1 MQTYSMRGVSKGD
14 CLQKIVNTYGIRF
27 TILREKT
34 FRHSG
39 LLGLFSREGV
49 ELEFCLPPQR
59 GLGWQGAPGAGAP
72 LGALAPELQTGTE
85 AYVPIPAGEQLV
97 FPQPA
102 VRADQ
107 AGGSRDDSTLD
118 FIEAKKRVLAAAGK
132 DPEQVFRQVQSEE
145 ENNQRLILDKLNAI
159 QEKIDTGASKADHP
173 HLARVCQMLRQN
185 DFSERYI
192 ASIMERA
199 RKELSLD
206 TLEDFNAMQDRI
218 VVWIGESIKIY
229 SAPEKPRG
237 GRIMVLIGPTGV
249 GKTTTIAK
257 LAAIYGIE
265 NSGHRPLSV
274 RMITIDAFRI
284 GAKEQIENFGEIM
297 EIPVSYIDNNRDLR
311 REIDL
316 YREET
321 DLILVDT
328 IGRSPRDSVKL
339 GEMKELLDACGS
351 RAEIHLVM
359 SASVK
364 TSDMEHILQQFEPFN
379 YQAVALTKLDETRH
393 VGNIIS
399 ALAERGKPIS
409 YITDGQSVPKDI
421 KKASV
426 VRFLINLDEFRVDRE
441 EVEKRFPAAEA
452 DQFQW
457 G

>member
-1 MQTYSMRGVSKGD
+1 M
-14 CLQKIVNTYGIRF
+14 QKIVGKYGPRF
-27 TILREKT
+27 VVLRERT
-34 FRHSG
+34 YQTPG
-39 LLGLFSREGV
+39 ILGLFSGEKV
-49 ELEFCLPPQR
+49 ELEFYLPPLR
-59 GLGWQGAPGAGAP
+59 GLDLP
-72 LGALAPELQTGTE
+72 LQTGTE
-85 AYVPIPAGEQLV
+85 AYAPLPAGEQLV
-97 FPQPA
+97 FPTARQQPA
-102 VRADQ
+102 R
-107 AGGSRDDSTLD
+107 SDSTID
-118 FIEAKKRVLAAAGK
+118 FNEEKKRLLKAAGK
-132 DPEQVFRQVQSEE
+132 DPDKIFQQIQQEQEE
-145 ENNQRLILDKLNAI
+145 AGLNQQLILDKLNAI
-159 QEKIDTGASKADHP
+159 QEQIDTGSGKIEHP
-173 HLARVCQMLRQN
+173 HLARIGQLLRQN
-185 DFSERYI
+185 DFSERYT

-206 TLEDFNAMQDRI
+206 TLEDFNAVQMR
-218 VVWIGESIKIY
+218 VVEWIGESIKIY
-229 SAPEKPRG
+229 QVPEKPGRG
-237 GRIMVLIGPTGV
+237 GVVRIMALIGPTGV

-265 NSGHRPLSV
+265 NAGNRPLSV

-284 GAKEQIENFGEIM
+284 GAKEQINNYGDIM
-297 EIPVSYIDNNRDLR
+297 EIPVSYIDNQRDLR

-359 SASVK
+359 AASTK
-364 TSDMEHILQQFEPFN
+364 TSDMEHILQQFEPFD
-379 YQAVALTKLDETRH
+379 YQAVLLTKLDETRH
-393 VGNIIS
+393 IGNVIS